1 MPQDEVSCTSAVRER
16 EVRQL
21 MGAIRFLRTADWQ
34 SSMLGRFLNPE
45 APARL
50 TADSSTPSGGSGP
63 GRLRSTRPSWGG
75 PAMFSSPTSQ
85 IEPPSNR
92 RWQHHRTSLPR
103 LTIPGCS
110 R

>member
-16 EVRQL
+16 EGRQL

-34 SSMLGRFLNPE
+34 SSMWGRFLNPE

-63 GRLRSTRPSWGG
+63 GRMRSPRPAGG
-75 PAMFSSPTSQ
+75 GGGGNLF
-85 IEPPSNR
+85 ESN
-92 RWQHHRTSLPR
+92 QPDCT
-103 LTIPGCS
+103 TI
-110 R
+110 